1 MPSNRAYE
9 VLNQLDQLAARA
21 IEIEQIAHNLT
32 VELVNIQQT
41 IAEIERSNK

>member
-1 MPSNRAYE
+1 MLSNHTYE

-21 IEIEQIAHNLT
+21 IEIERIARNLT